1 MRQRRLRAYLDELKR
16 IKNRKRSLKRDAMRE
31 ALGGAKRMA
40 GRDARFVKV
49 IVTLEGEGEGQRA
62 RLDFTL
68 LRARIRKAWKREG
81 RYLIRTNLTET
92 DGAKIWN
99 YYLQFTEIE
108 EAFKDLKGDL
118 ALRPIYHQREDR
130 IDSHILI
137 SFLAYSLQVTLKARL
152 RLSAAGLTPRA
163 VLEKF
168 EAVQMLDVYIPT
180 TDERQI
186 VLTRYTQPEKDLQL
200 LLEQL
205 KLLLPDQ
212 PPPRIERIAAQ
223 D

>member
-1 MRQRRLRAYLDELKR
+1 M
-16 IKNRKRSLKRDAMRE
+16 
-31 ALGGAKRMA
+31 
-40 GRDARFVKV
+40 
-49 IVTLEGEGEGQRA
+49 
-62 RLDFTL
+62 DFTL
-68 LRARIRKAWKREG
+68 LRDRIRKAWKREG
-81 RYLIRTNLTET
+81 RYLLRTNLTET

-99 YYLQFTEIE
+99 YYLQLTEIE

-118 ALRPIYHQREDR
+118 ALRPFHHQREDR
-130 IDSHILI
+130 IESHILI
-137 SFLAYSLQVTLKARL
+137 SFLAYSLHVTLKARL

-168 EAVQMLDVYIPT
+168 EAVQMLDVHIPT
-180 TDERQI
+180 TDDREI

-200 LLEQL
+200 LLDQL

-212 PPPRIERIAAQ
+212 PPPRIKRIAAK

>member
-1 MRQRRLRAYLDELKR
+1 
-16 IKNRKRSLKRDAMRE
+16 
-31 ALGGAKRMA
+31 MA
-40 GRDARFVKV
+40 GRDARFVKIDV
-49 IVTLEGEGEGQRA
+49 VLEGEGKDQRA
-62 RLDFTL
+62 NLNYTL
-68 LRARIRKAWKREG
+68 LRDQIRTAWKREG
-81 RYLIRTNLTET
+81 RYLIRTNLAET

-99 YYLQFTEIE
+99 YYLQLTEIE

-137 SFLAYSLQVTLKARL
+137 SFLAYSLHVTLKARL

-168 EAVQMLDVYIPT
+168 EAVQMLDVCIPT
-180 TDERQI
+180 TDEREI

-200 LLEQL
+200 LLDQL
-205 KLLLPDQ
+205 KMQLPDQ
-212 PPPRIERIAAQ
+212 PPPRITRIEAKH
-223 D
+223 